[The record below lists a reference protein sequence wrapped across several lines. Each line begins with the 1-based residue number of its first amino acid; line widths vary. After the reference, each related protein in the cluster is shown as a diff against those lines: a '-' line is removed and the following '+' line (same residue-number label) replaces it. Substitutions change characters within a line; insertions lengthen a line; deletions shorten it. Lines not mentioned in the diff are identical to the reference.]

1 MVRIASI
8 SIERS
13 TSDRHF
19 CGTVDFENYEREG
32 TLLWTVDASDLKIDV
47 AFVAGSDADWDLVAG
62 NHSSYLSEQII
73 LEIAR
78 RKGLRA
84 LASPQLFCLP

>member
-19 CGTVDFENYEREG
+19 CGTVDFANHQREG

-47 AFVAGSDADWDLVAG
+47 AFVAGSDSDWDLLASE
-62 NHSSYLSEQII
+62 HASFLSENII

-84 LASPQLFCLP
+84 LASPQLFLSP

>member
-19 CGTVDFENYEREG
+19 CGTVDFENHECEG
-32 TLLWTVDASDLKIDV
+32 TLLWTVDASALKIEV
-47 AFVAGSDADWDLVAG
+47 AFVAGSDADWDRVAAE
-62 NHSSYLSEQII
+62 NASFLSEQII

-84 LASPQLFCLP
+84 LTSPQLFSLS